1 MKYFTL
7 KELTRSDTA
16 TKNKIDNTPTDNAV
30 KNLTALVDKVLD
42 PLREMYGKPIYI
54 SSGYRCPRLNKAVGG
69 VAGSQHK
76 TGQAADIQQVKKI
89 IQDGEEVT
97 VVDHEANRRVF
108 KLIEENFDFDQLLWE
123 NGGRWIHVSYRAD
136 GKNRRQVKRLWK
148 K

>member
-16 TKNKIDNTPTDNAV
+16 SRMKIDNTPTDDVV
-30 KNLTALVDKVLD
+30 KNLTALVDNVLD

-89 IQDGEEVT
+89 MRNGEEVT

-123 NGGRWIHVSYRAD
+123 NGGRWIHVSFRAD